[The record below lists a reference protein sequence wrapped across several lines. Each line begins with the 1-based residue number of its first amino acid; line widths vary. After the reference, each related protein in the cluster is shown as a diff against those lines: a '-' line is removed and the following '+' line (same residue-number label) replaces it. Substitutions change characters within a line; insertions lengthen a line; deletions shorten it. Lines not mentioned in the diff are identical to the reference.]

1 MVCSGASTA
10 TRCLCLP
17 SARPHTSPVLF
28 AVGELIHL
36 VGRQVR
42 ARAGGSCSGSRSTH
56 GDVRSIAAGT
66 ARLAGLVEVSGCQ
79 TNTHTHRSDELS
91 NKWHAMAT
99 TTRRIVTMRCSIA
112 CCGPQLQ
119 ARTLLDASAHRAIVP
134 KIHPEFIQLLKSAMS
149 MLDERESEPFR
160 TKIVVTFKLSELC
173 SWRTETSQ
181 NLFR

>member
-1 MVCSGASTA
+1 VLVLCNPLPGKTSLKLPSTCRVSTGRKTIHSFTLTSSVTYGGSTA

-91 NKWHAMAT
+91 MSNK
-99 TTRRIVTMRCSIA
+99 
-112 CCGPQLQ
+112 
-119 ARTLLDASAHRAIVP
+119 
-134 KIHPEFIQLLKSAMS
+134 
-149 MLDERESEPFR
+149 
-160 TKIVVTFKLSELC
+160 
-173 SWRTETSQ
+173 
-181 NLFR
+181 